1 VTWSLII
8 PHGAEL
14 EFACTGALT
23 IRHPKLPT
31 VRVRSR
37 EPGRFVLG
45 PITTEGQRLELRR

>member
-1 VTWSLII
+1 MTWSLII